1 MGKVVDLAAAAIIAS
16 AGYFRVNAGIAWTGV
31 RFIADRFIRFGSVQ
45 TTLCARAAFV
55 EEVLLALES
64 CGTVIDD
71 TDARMVDVDTEIG
84 DAIVAATVYVARAAF
99 IAGDCVEKV

>member
-1 MGKVVDLAAAAIIAS
+1 MGQVVDLAAAAIIAS

-84 DAIVAATVYVARAAF
+84 SGIVAATLYVARAAF

>member
-1 MGKVVDLAAAAIIAS
+1 M
-16 AGYFRVNAGIAWTGV
+16 
-31 RFIADRFIRFGSVQ
+31 
-45 TTLCARAAFV
+45 

-71 TDARMVDVDTEIG
+71 TDARMVDVDSEIG